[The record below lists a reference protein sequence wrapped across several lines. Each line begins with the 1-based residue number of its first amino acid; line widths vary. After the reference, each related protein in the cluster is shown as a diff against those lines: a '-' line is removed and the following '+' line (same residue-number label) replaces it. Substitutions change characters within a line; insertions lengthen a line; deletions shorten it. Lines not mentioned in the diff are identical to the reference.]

1 MQLSLDKIT
10 NQSPFSMVVLGGFN
24 TKSSNWNKHN
34 KRTYEGSKID
44 AVTSQ
49 FGLQKLIKE
58 PTHILW
64 KGSSCIVT
72 LECQSNSLL
81 GTGHLIYTLVK

>member
-10 NQSPFSMVVLGGFN
+10 NQSPFSIVVLGGFN
-24 TKSSNWNKHN
+24 SKSSNWNKHN

-49 FGLQKLIKE
+49 FGLQK
-58 PTHILW
+58 T
-64 KGSSCIVT
+64 
-72 LECQSNSLL
+72 N
-81 GTGHLIYTLVK
+81 